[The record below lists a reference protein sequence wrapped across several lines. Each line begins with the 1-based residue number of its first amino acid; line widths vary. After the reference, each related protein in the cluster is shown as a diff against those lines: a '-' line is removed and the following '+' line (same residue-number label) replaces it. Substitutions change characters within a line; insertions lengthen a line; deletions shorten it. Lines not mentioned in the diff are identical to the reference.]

1 MYEPL
6 VDCLCLSQSFPGLAA
21 IRSMM
26 RNNCLTLSNANK
38 KPVKGEGETLL
49 EVRGARRQT

>member
-6 VDCLCLSQSFPGLAA
+6 VDCVCLSQSFPGLAA

-26 RNNCLTLSNANK
+26 RNNCLTLSNTNK